1 MLSKRGIK
9 MKTNEIKIDWDSC
22 WVEFK
27 KLFVKRYS
35 LLFSYKKLELQTI
48 NMVYKTKHG
57 YHIYLY
63 SVKDY
68 NRKDIL
74 LFEAILGDDLNR
86 TAYNY
91 LENVDVLFHNKHN
104 SHIAKRQLVKTLSL
118 EFLIVNIEKKT
129 KRKKIIRGE
138 FK

>member
-1 MLSKRGIK
+1 
-9 MKTNEIKIDWDSC
+9 MKTNEIKIDWDSS
-22 WVEFK
+22 WTEFK

-68 NRKDIL
+68 HRKDIL

-86 TAYNY
+86 VAYNY

-104 SHIAKRQLVKTLSL
+104 SHIVKRQWHKQLTLWWS
-118 EFLIVNIEKKT
+118 IINIEKKT

>member
-1 MLSKRGIK
+1 
-9 MKTNEIKIDWDSC
+9 MKTNEIKIDWDSS

-104 SHIAKRQLVKTLSL
+104 SHIAKRQLDKTLSL